1 MGLAPYHKSS
11 YRPYRNRRRM
21 AVVIAVVAAVVLVIA
36 GALVYAALSKQRG
49 DATSAAQQQSD
60 APSLLTV
67 VNRQNPLPADY
78 EPALTDFGGFRVH
91 PAMLD
96 DLTALTADAA
106 KQGID
111 LPLAAAYVSYD
122 GQGKLY
128 QATLDAFMKTDGYT
142 AVRAEA
148 EAEKL
153 TPKAGCS
160 EAQTG
165 LLLVFALSDPA
176 SRAYLERSCV
186 NFGFIER
193 YPADKQDVTHHA
205 PNECIYRYVGRED
218 AVKIRSLGMCL
229 EEYIDYK
236 K

>member
-1 MGLAPYHKSS
+1 MGLSPYSKRS
-11 YRPYRNRRRM
+11 YRPYRNRRRVLVSILIAAAGVLLVAG
-21 AVVIAVVAAVVLVIA
+21 AVVYSVLTRPA
-36 GALVYAALSKQRG
+36 DES
-49 DATSAAQQQSD
+49 SASVEAQQEE
-60 APSLLTV
+60 ATLLTV
-67 VNRQNPLPADY
+67 VNRQNPLPSGY
-78 EPALTDFGGFRVH
+78 VPPLTEFQGFQIH

-96 DLTALTADAA
+96 DLTALTESAA

-122 GQGKLY
+122 GQEALY

-165 LLLVFALSDPA
+165 LLIVFAVSDPA
-176 SRAYLERSCV
+176 SRAFLERNCV
-186 NFGFIER
+186 SYGFIER

-205 PNECIYRYVGRED
+205 PNECVYRYVGKED

-229 EEYIDYK
+229 EEYKDYME
-236 K
+236 